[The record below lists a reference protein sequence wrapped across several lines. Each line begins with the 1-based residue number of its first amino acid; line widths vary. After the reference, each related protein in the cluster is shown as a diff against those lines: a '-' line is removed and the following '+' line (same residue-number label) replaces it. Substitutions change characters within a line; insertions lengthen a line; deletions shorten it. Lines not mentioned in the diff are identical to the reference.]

1 MNITDTKINNGFW
14 KERKE
19 LNKNVSL
26 YAVLKSFEDT
36 GRIRALTGD
45 NDPVKERPHIF
56 WESDLAKLME
66 GAFFSMQQEK
76 DEKLEQI
83 CDSIIDKIIANQ
95 EEDGY
100 LNYFF
105 SIPHLIFYQGI

>member
-1 MNITDTKINNGFW
+1 MNIIDTKINGGFW
-14 KERKE
+14 KTRKE
-19 LNKNVSL
+19 LNKNTSL
-26 YAVLKSFEDT
+26 FAVMKSFEDT
-36 GRIRALTGD
+36 GRIKAMTGD
-45 NDPVKERPHIF
+45 NDPVKQRPHIF

-76 DEKLEQI
+76 DEDLEKKM
-83 CDSIIDKIIANQ
+83 DSIIDKIIANQ

-105 SIPHLIFYQGI
+105 SLKIDQRL

>member
-1 MNITDTKINNGFW
+1 M
-14 KERKE
+14 
-19 LNKNVSL
+19 
-26 YAVLKSFEDT
+26 
-36 GRIRALTGD
+36 TGD

-105 SIPHLIFYQGI
+105 SRAVFLNPFFNYFSP

>member
-1 MNITDTKINNGFW
+1 
-14 KERKE
+14 
-19 LNKNVSL
+19 
-26 YAVLKSFEDT
+26 
-36 GRIRALTGD
+36 
-45 NDPVKERPHIF
+45 
-56 WESDLAKLME
+56 ME

-76 DEKLEQI
+76 DEKLEKI

-105 SIPHLIFYQGI
+105 H

>member
-1 MNITDTKINNGFW
+1 MNIVDTKINNGFW

-26 YAVLKSFEDT
+26 YAVLNSFEDT

-45 NDPVKERPHIF
+45 NDPDKERPHIF

-76 DEKLEQI
+76 DEKLEKI

-100 LNYFF
+100 SKLFF
-105 SIPHLIFYQGI
+105 FKTRTR